1 MRMSLCKTAVAI
13 LLVAGSL
20 ATAQTSNTGFY
31 WIFLRNRSTPA
42 ISLSTAEAARSLGI
56 SERALKRRAK
66 SLPAERLIDASDF
79 PVSETAIAQI
89 RQSGAKIRTSSRW
102 FNAVSVEAT
111 LQQIQSLRAMP
122 IVQKVETVARLTS
135 PKPTPPQAS
144 PAQWFNK
151 RSASASLDYG
161 GSQGQ
166 LSNIRVTD
174 LQALGVFG
182 DSVVIGMLDDGFN
195 KYRTHAALKNIR
207 VLATYDFIHNINDV
221 TLQPWEGDQ
230 TQGNHGAGTLSVLG
244 GFQNGRLIGAAFGAS
259 FILAKT
265 EMDSSGSVDFHSEE
279 DTYVAGIEWMERLG
293 VDITSSSLAYKDFD
307 TLSYSTAD
315 LNGRTTKVAQALVIA
330 QRKGVL
336 PVTAMGNEGY
346 FITNGSQVFHADQTL
361 WSPADADSILAVGA
375 TFNDGTL
382 AIFSG
387 CGPTAD
393 GRIKPDVVA
402 QGVSVLWADVSA
414 LPDTAYSLA
423 DGTSLSTPLV
433 AGAAALVLSAHPELT
448 AMQVRNALM
457 STAVH
462 LSDAT
467 IPTTTYPN
475 NYYGYG
481 MIDAF
486 QAALSCGPVFSNRPL
501 VIKTDSSYK
510 IYIWIRQEPNV
521 PMDSVYLHYKRASET
536 VFQQE
541 EMLPTGSGIAYVV
554 SLALNSI
561 DTTAR
566 GYISARDHIGTTRL
580 APYSAPAKLF
590 SLAPTPNPI
599 MEIMPNPVN
608 LPAAYKLYQNYPNP
622 FNGETT
628 IKFDLPVTSNIEL
641 AVFNILGQRVKTL
654 FQGPAAPMQ
663 PPVRWDGRDALGHY
677 VASGV
682 YFARLKTPRAVLS
695 TKMLY
700 IK

>member
-1 MRMSLCKTAVAI
+1 MSLCKTAVAI
-13 LLVAGSL
+13 LIVAGSL
-20 ATAQTSNTGFY
+20 ATAQTSNTGLY
-31 WIFLRNRSTPA
+31 WIFLRNRSIPA
-42 ISLSTAEAARSLGI
+42 ISPSTAEVARSLGI

-66 SLPAERLIDASDF
+66 SLPADRLIDATDY
-79 PVSETAIAQI
+79 PVSEAAIAQI
-89 RQSGAKIRTSSRW
+89 QQSGVQIRYISRW

-111 LQQIQSLRAMP
+111 SEQIRSLKAMS
-122 IVQKVETVARLTS
+122 IVQKVETVARLTC
-135 PKPTPPQAS
+135 PKPAPSQAS
-144 PAQWFNK
+144 PVQSFNK
-151 RSASASLDYG
+151 HSASASLDYG
-161 GSQGQ
+161 GSQEQ
-166 LSNIRVTD
+166 LSNIRVSD
-174 LQALGVFG
+174 LHALGVFG

-195 KYRTHAALKNIR
+195 KYRTHPALRNVH
-207 VLATYDFIHNINDV
+207 VLATYDFIHNTADV

-230 TQGNHGAGTLSVLG
+230 TQGNHGGGTLSVLG
-244 GFQNGRLIGAAFGAS
+244 GFRNGQLIGAAFGAS

-265 EMDSSGSVDFHSEE
+265 EMDSSGNVDFHSEE

-293 VDITSSSLAYKDFD
+293 VDITSSSLAYKEFD
-307 TLSYSTAD
+307 TASYTTAD

-336 PVTAMGNEGY
+336 PVTAMGNEGHVV
-346 FITNGSQVFHADQTL
+346 NGLHLNSTL
-361 WSPADADSILAVGA
+361 WSPADADSILAAGA
-375 TFNDGTL
+375 TYSDGTL
-382 AIFSG
+382 ATFSG

-393 GRIKPDVVA
+393 GRTKPDVVA
-402 QGVSVLWADVSA
+402 QGVNVLWADVS
-414 LPDTAYSLA
+414 LGSDTAYGSA

-462 LSDAT
+462 ISDGT
-467 IPTTTYPN
+467 VQSSSYPN

-481 MIDAF
+481 MIDAL
-486 QAALSCGPVFSNRPL
+486 QAALSCGPVFSNQPL
-501 VIKTDSSYK
+501 VIKTDSSYT
-510 IYIWIRQEPNV
+510 IYIWIRQNPNL

-554 SLALNSI
+554 SLALSSI
-561 DTTAR
+561 DTTAI
-566 GYISARDHIGTTRL
+566 GYISARDHSGTARL
-580 APYSAPAKLF
+580 APYSAPAELF
-590 SLAPTPNPI
+590 SLAPTSNPL
-599 MEIMPNPVN
+599 MEIMPNPGN

-622 FNGETT
+622 FNGWTT
-628 IKFDLPVTSNIEL
+628 IKFDLPVSTNVEL

-654 FQGPAAPMQ
+654 FQGRVAPVHL
-663 PPVRWDGRDALGHY
+663 PVRWDGRDARGRN

-682 YFARLKTPRAVLS
+682 YFARLKTPAAVLT

-700 IK
+700 VK